1 MKYAKSWFVGTVVG
15 LLLGGMLVL
24 GSTTVQAS
32 SLWSAGTSMFTDQKA
47 RAVGDLVT
55 LIIIERSQASQ
66 EASTS
71 SQQES
76 ELSLGPGTGLL
87 HTIPLIGAGGGDQ
100 SSVRGSTSRG
110 GSIQAQMTTRVID
123 ILPNGNM
130 VIEGRQTIVINGED
144 QEIVVSGIVR
154 PRDIAPDNTVLS
166 TYVADAHIAFKGN
179 GPLAEKHTP
188 GVLTRLFNWL
198 F

>member
-1 MKYAKSWFVGTVVG
+1 
-15 LLLGGMLVL
+15 
-24 GSTTVQAS
+24 
-32 SLWSAGTSMFTDQKA
+32 MFADQKA

-71 SQQES
+71 SQQDAEV
-76 ELSLGPGTGLL
+76 SLGPGSGLFNF
-87 HTIPLIGAGGGDQ
+87 IPLVGAGGGDQ
-100 SSVRGSTSRG
+100 SAVRGSTTRG
-110 GSIQAQMTTRVID
+110 GSIQAQMTTRVVE
-123 ILPNGNM
+123 ILPNG
-130 VIEGRQTIVINGED
+130 VLRIEGRQTIVINGED
-144 QEIVVSGIVR
+144 QEIVVSGLVR

-166 TYVADAHIAFKGN
+166 TYVADAHISFKGN

-188 GVLTRLFNWL
+188 GILTRFFNWL